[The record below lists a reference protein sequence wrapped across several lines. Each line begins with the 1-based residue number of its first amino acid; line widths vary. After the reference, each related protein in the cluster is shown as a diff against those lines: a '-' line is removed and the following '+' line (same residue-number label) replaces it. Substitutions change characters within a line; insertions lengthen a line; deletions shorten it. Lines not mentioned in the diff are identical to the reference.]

1 MEPQQLT
8 AALLFL
14 SQQYKAGRLTVEQ
27 HAKLKT
33 QLLAGDV
40 VPRIMPLVTSL
51 IAIAQ
56 TVKSAMVDAASGAV
70 DLGTLL
76 QRLHLGPSS
85 STATDTNDAE
95 VLRAPLAF
103 FARAFRE
110 VSQGR
115 RAEDLCEDWG
125 AAERLLASLN
135 PLGGWEA
142 VPLLSSLR
150 NDEIYSGRLVRY
162 RGMVQDMFDPEF
174 YISVYEQEASG
185 GRVRSS

>member
-1 MEPQQLT
+1 M
-8 AALLFL
+8 
-14 SQQYKAGRLTVEQ
+14 
-27 HAKLKT
+27 
-33 QLLAGDV
+33 
-40 VPRIMPLVTSL
+40 I
-51 IAIAQ
+51 
-56 TVKSAMVDAASGAV
+56 DAASGAV

-85 STATDTNDAE
+85 STATETHDAE

-150 NDEIYSGRLVRY
+150 EDEVHSGRLVRY

-174 YISVYEQEASG
+174 YISVYEQEAAG
-185 GRVRSS
+185 GRVRRVHATREGRSFGLTVVCRNSARACSAIPSLARCEM